1 MVRYVSI
8 QSENLNRARQLK
20 GLEDVISVTAV
31 DYQYDATEGW
41 HFSSADVTPG
51 CDVDPNEGA
60 KFMRDLYLIAEPQ
73 YSGRC
78 NFLLFPNYISS
89 HCTCP
94 LGQSQT
100 HCCQQ

>member
-20 GLEDVISVTAV
+20 GLEDIISVTVV
-31 DYQYDATEGW
+31 DYLMTSNGW

-51 CDVDPNEGA
+51 CDLDPNEDA
-60 KFMRDLYLIAEPQ
+60 KFLRDLYFKAEPQ

-78 NFLLFPNYISS
+78 KYLFSY
-89 HCTCP
+89 
-94 LGQSQT
+94 
-100 HCCQQ
+100 